1 MKNIKVA
8 VVGAVALLA
17 GIAAGVGLQYSSE
30 SPVPPPAHTSPACL
44 TALAQADASIRT
56 AGEGF
61 GVVSEVLT
69 AASEFDAAGIETA
82 SAKLGPLND
91 TLSTQLGQYTAA
103 RDTCKGQ

>member
-1 MKNIKVA
+1 MRNIKVA
-8 VVGAVALLA
+8 VIGAVALLA

-30 SPVPPPAHTSPACL
+30 SPVPPAHTSQSCL
-44 TALAQADASIRT
+44 NALAQADASIRT

-91 TLSTQLGQYTAA
+91 TLGTQLDQYTAA
-103 RDTCKGQ
+103 RDACKGE